1 MTAKINSK
9 IFHVNDS
16 FSVNMYDNGFM
27 VECSGR
33 DTEQNYA
40 SSKTMC
46 ASLDE
51 LLALIQAIAT
61 MPRND

>member
-1 MTAKINSK
+1 MTAQINSR
-9 IFHVNDS
+9 IVHVNDS

-33 DTEQNYA
+33 DNEQNYA

-46 ASLDE
+46 SNLDE
-51 LLALIQAIAT
+51 LVALIQTIAT